1 MSTKICHKSKRDY
14 LCTLHSASSISLC
27 YTVPGGDNMSK
38 TSSVVKDRYNK
49 KTYDQINLRVP
60 KGQKEQI
67 QQIASNA
74 NMSVNEFYRN
84 ALDKYIDSIGSEKL

>member
-1 MSTKICHKSKRDY
+1 
-14 LCTLHSASSISLC
+14 
-27 YTVPGGDNMSK
+27 MSK

-67 QQIASNA
+67 QQIASNT

>member
-1 MSTKICHKSKRDY
+1 
-14 LCTLHSASSISLC
+14 
-27 YTVPGGDNMSK
+27 MSK